1 MPNHKIVIYEEDYY
15 KNFAAEWDKL
25 IKYEFFVDENTFNS
39 DEFKKNRESFIKD
52 KEKAHLESLK
62 TKNRYVFKK
71 DSLFGVKELSG
82 KVISPPVYYRFNK
95 TEQGIFYA
103 YNKNKGCWVLFNKAL
118 YPLTNCEYSDLFCK
132 DFNSNKCFIEKA
144 NKFGTIDTTGKEMIP
159 PIYSNFKYIG
169 DSLLLAENGEK
180 KDILTYDN
188 RMIFSGKNKKIND
201 TYCFNKYLGFETY
214 CRFEENGYK
223 GVVDNTGKIIF
234 PPEYDDIKIA
244 SFNSEMGEIFTFI
257 LKTNDKWDLWY
268 NGQII
273 LKKVDFINPFIE
285 EDYIDFKYDLDF
297 LIFKKYNNYGII
309 CNTYNQLEIKQYK
322 NKIFKYIRSM
332 PLEDYKL
339 SIGRSLSYNGNNIH
353 SKIIYY
359 KENNLWGIC
368 DIHGEI
374 ILEAKYNKLFYF
386 GTNIFTNSNKL
397 SWDHTANMFLALKN
411 GYWGII
417 DIKNDTIFDFKW
429 TKINIKEFSEY
440 IIVKSNEH
448 YGLIDNMG
456 NLYLNTRYDQIK
468 RLSFNTGDEYATIKI
483 NGKYG
488 LIDLDKEL
496 VIHPDDTINN
506 LSAKLLNE
514 YNDAYSVSITLKG
527 KKLLNCNYDDI
538 KTIEFGKYKY
548 FKIRKDSCWKL
559 IKPSGKE
566 ILDSCCKSISIIEFQ
581 KENYFKI
588 KYNKYWTIL
597 SAKGKPVFDSKFK
610 SIIEFG
616 NTLYAKNEKDK
627 WGSLISENGNCFKYI
642 YDEISIIQDKYAN
655 SPFAKI
661 KLNGKYAFLD
671 KKCRIATGFDYDE
684 LDYLPQM
691 SSFQNKYYK
700 VKKNGKWG
708 VVQIIEDN
716 DKYEV
721 EVVLDFKYDSIVEIR
736 NLRGYL
742 KIKSGEFWGM
752 FNNKFDIII
761 EPNFRYLIRTDIF
774 NFFAIKND
782 STCGEFSKGKF
793 KFLNNNVDIKRKK
806 EKIGFGLFKQRKEC
820 FYGIVDSKDSLIL
833 DYKYFDI
840 EKFNKKSKY
849 YPYDMAKINEN
860 GLYGYILKDGT
871 FLVTPQFEVLKAY
884 QEDMA
889 RVKKNNKWGFINVKG
904 KIVIP
909 LIYDLVEP
917 FTNGK
922 SRVLLNGE
930 RFYIDKNGI
939 KIHN

>member
-1 MPNHKIVIYEEDYY
+1 M
-15 KNFAAEWDKL
+15 
-25 IKYEFFVDENTFNS
+25 
-39 DEFKKNRESFIKD
+39 
-52 KEKAHLESLK
+52 
-62 TKNRYVFKK
+62 
-71 DSLFGVKELSG
+71 
-82 KVISPPVYYRFNK
+82 
-95 TEQGIFYA
+95 
-103 YNKNKGCWVLFNKAL
+103 
-118 YPLTNCEYSDLFCK
+118 
-132 DFNSNKCFIEKA
+132 
-144 NKFGTIDTTGKEMIP
+144 
-159 PIYSNFKYIG
+159 
-169 DSLLLAENGEK
+169 
-180 KDILTYDN
+180 
-188 RMIFSGKNKKIND
+188 
-201 TYCFNKYLGFETY
+201 
-214 CRFEENGYK
+214 
-223 GVVDNTGKIIF
+223 
-234 PPEYDDIKIA
+234 
-244 SFNSEMGEIFTFI
+244 
-257 LKTNDKWDLWY
+257 
-268 NGQII
+268 
-273 LKKVDFINPFIE
+273 
-285 EDYIDFKYDLDF
+285 
-297 LIFKKYNNYGII
+297 
-309 CNTYNQLEIKQYK
+309 
-322 NKIFKYIRSM
+322 
-332 PLEDYKL
+332 
-339 SIGRSLSYNGNNIH
+339 
-353 SKIIYY
+353 
-359 KENNLWGIC
+359 
-368 DIHGEI
+368 
-374 ILEAKYNKLFYF
+374 
-386 GTNIFTNSNKL
+386 
-397 SWDHTANMFLALKN
+397 
-411 GYWGII
+411 
-417 DIKNDTIFDFKW
+417 
-429 TKINIKEFSEY
+429 
-440 IIVKSNEH
+440 
-448 YGLIDNMG
+448 
-456 NLYLNTRYDQIK
+456 
-468 RLSFNTGDEYATIKI
+468 
-483 NGKYG
+483 
-488 LIDLDKEL
+488 
-496 VIHPDDTINN
+496 
-506 LSAKLLNE
+506 
-514 YNDAYSVSITLKG
+514 
-527 KKLLNCNYDDI
+527 
-538 KTIEFGKYKY
+538 
-548 FKIRKDSCWKL
+548 
-559 IKPSGKE
+559 
-566 ILDSCCKSISIIEFQ
+566 DSCCKSISIIEFQ

-806 EKIGFGLFKQRKEC
+806 EKIGFGLFKQRKGC